1 MLFLSLLDDDS
12 SPVAL
17 PTREPPVPTPT
28 RDPPVPAPTRDPPV
42 SMPTRDPPVSMP
54 TRDPP
59 VPAPTRDPPPRP
71 TAVRTRAPVS
81 KPVAPPVSRP
91 TAPVANNTPTR
102 RPAAQPVTQDKPFV
116 SSSLPPTFG
125 PSPQPSLVPSVSP
138 SGSPSVSFQPTSS
151 TAPSAIPTP
160 SFLYEKMSL
169 LSERIVVLAKFD
181 SRRLQE
187 EEVPYR
193 ALCVRPVEEFVA
205 NSVRNE
211 VEEVVQTI
219 ETLDVFIQNTTKE
232 LNIEKLA
239 ISYTFDVLIEIRSFL
254 TVHDMRRYIGGPF
267 DSQDEKDAFVR
278 FLRSTSCPELDQV
291 TSVEIILPTELAL
304 ADGGT
309 KSSESVIV
317 GILVGI
323 AAIALLAGTFVF
335 SVSRNRRKQAQL
347 AEQMNQEEHT
357 GSYPKPAYE
366 AHDYMS
372 EIGLQTV
379 QDMSSLGDPIPPGVS
394 GSLADF
400 ATLEPRSIDYDFREA
415 YLERPE
421 ASIVSHSYETSSRCT
436 SPVLIADADD
446 VTLNAQYAICEK
458 WEIMAPSGF
467 LGLVLETNGDG
478 SPVVKSIRESSVLFD
493 QVNIGDILVSIDG
506 QDVSFMLASE
516 VSRLIGAKQDQQYR
530 KMVFIRPA

>member
-1 MLFLSLLDDDS
+1 M
-12 SPVAL
+12 
-17 PTREPPVPTPT
+17 
-28 RDPPVPAPTRDPPV
+28 
-42 SMPTRDPPVSMP
+42 
-54 TRDPP
+54 
-59 VPAPTRDPPPRP
+59 PTRDPPPRP
-71 TAVRTRAPVS
+71 TVVRTRAPVNR
-81 KPVAPPVSRP
+81 PVAPPVKRP

-102 RPAAQPVTQDKPFV
+102 RPAAQPVTQDKPIV
-116 SSSLPPTFG
+116 SPSLPPSLEATVG

-138 SGSPSVSFQPTSS
+138 SGSPSISFQPTSS
-151 TAPSAIPTP
+151 TAPSAVPTP
-160 SFLYEKMSL
+160 SFLYEKLSL
-169 LSERIVVLAKFD
+169 LSERIVVLAKFE

-211 VEEVVQTI
+211 VEEVVQTF
-219 ETLDVFIQNTTKE
+219 ETLDVYIQNTTKE
-232 LNIEKLA
+232 LNIENLA

-304 ADGGT
+304 ADGGS
-309 KSSESVIV
+309 KSSGSVIV

-335 SVSRNRRKQAQL
+335 SMSRNRRKRAQL
-347 AEQMNQEEHT
+347 AEQMNQEENNS
-357 GSYPKPAYE
+357 SYPKPTYE

-379 QDMSSLGDPIPPGVS
+379 QDMSSLGDPIPPGAS
-394 GSLADF
+394 ASLADM

-421 ASIVSHSYETSSRCT
+421 ASIVSHSYETSSRFT
-436 SPVLIADADD
+436 SPVFIADADD

-458 WEIMAPSGF
+458 WEILAPSGF
-467 LGLVLETNGDG
+467 LGLVLETNRDG

-493 QVNIGDILVSIDG
+493 QVSIGDILESIDG
-506 QDVSFMLASE
+506 QDVSFMLASD